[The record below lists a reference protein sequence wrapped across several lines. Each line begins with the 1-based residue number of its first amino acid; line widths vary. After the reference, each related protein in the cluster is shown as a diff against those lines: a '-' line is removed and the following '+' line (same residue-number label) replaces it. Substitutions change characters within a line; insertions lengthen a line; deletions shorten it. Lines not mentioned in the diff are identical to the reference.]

1 MAELLLVTAILLLV
15 TALAATSLPVIRNVY
30 YQAIDAANAHALL
43 DNTCIALRNELYLA
57 SDVKEEGEDN
67 KAITFI
73 DPTTGYRSKI
83 YLSDENKI
91 YLDEYTDATD
101 LAEGVT
107 KPGAQ
112 IIPAETGT
120 DKDMWVEYGTIEF
133 DNDKGMFTVT
143 DLTVKKVRN
152 GQTQTLATQDSLV
165 IRTIHPAG

>member
-1 MAELLLVTAILLLV
+1 MLNLMGAKITGISFIHCGAVEEKTAIWEGSQV
-15 TALAATSLPVIRNVY
+15 GDWSGGA
-30 YQAIDAANAHALL
+30 
-43 DNTCIALRNELYLA
+43 
-57 SDVKEEGEDN
+57 GEDN

-91 YLDEYTDATD
+91 YLDEYIDATD
-101 LAEGVT
+101 LAEGVA